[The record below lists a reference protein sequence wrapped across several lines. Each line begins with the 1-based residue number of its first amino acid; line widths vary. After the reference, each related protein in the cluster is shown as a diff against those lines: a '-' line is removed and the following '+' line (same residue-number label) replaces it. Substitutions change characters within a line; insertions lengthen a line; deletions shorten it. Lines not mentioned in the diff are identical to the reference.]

1 MPTSTEIERVQ
12 VIDRVADL
20 LEALQ
25 DGPHSLKE
33 ICEITELS
41 KATAFRL
48 LGGLALRGVVMKSP
62 NGGVYMLG
70 PGLLRLARAALGSI
84 TALTGLGRDGLED
97 LAAETGETVA
107 LHIANGL
114 ERIYV
119 DEVPSAHAIRYTSLV
134 GSTAP
139 LHFGASGIVLLAF
152 IDDDQ
157 RERALSLLE
166 ASGVELDRRAVE
178 RKIKAAQRDGF
189 SIDLGGRLAAA
200 SAVAVPVISDR
211 ILLALGV
218 IGSSSRLTAARLE
231 GFVPLMTP
239 VAADLA
245 RLLDGPAGQRAIA
258 SASGNT
264 SI

>member
-1 MPTSTEIERVQ
+1 
-12 VIDRVADL
+12 
-20 LEALQ
+20 
-25 DGPHSLKE
+25 
-33 ICEITELS
+33 
-41 KATAFRL
+41 
-48 LGGLALRGVVMKSP
+48 MKSP

-70 PGLLRLARAALGSI
+70 PGLLRLARAAQGSI
-84 TALTGLGRDGLED
+84 AALTALGRDGLED

-119 DEVPSAHAIRYTSLV
+119 DEVPSKHTIRYTSLL

-166 ASGVELDRRAVE
+166 ASGVDLDRRAVE

-189 SIDLGGRLAAA
+189 SVDLGGRLAGA
-200 SAVAVPVISDR
+200 SAVAIPVLSDR

-231 GFVPLMTP
+231 GFVPLMTQ

-245 RLLDGPAGQRAIA
+245 RLLDGPASQRAIL
-258 SASGNT
+258 SAQGNT
-264 SI
+264 SN

>member
-1 MPTSTEIERVQ
+1 MATSTEIERVQ
-12 VIDRVADL
+12 VIDRAADL

-25 DGPHSLKE
+25 GGPHSLKE
-33 ICEITELS
+33 ICEITGLS

-84 TALTGLGRDGLED
+84 TTLTALGRDGLED

-166 ASGVELDRRAVE
+166 ASGVQLDRRAVE

-189 SIDLGGRLAAA
+189 SVDLGGRLAAA
-200 SAVAVPVISDR
+200 SAVAVPVVSDR

-231 GFVPLMTP
+231 GFVPLMAP

-245 RLLDGPAGQRAIA
+245 RLLDRPAAERAIV
-258 SASGNT
+258 SASGTT